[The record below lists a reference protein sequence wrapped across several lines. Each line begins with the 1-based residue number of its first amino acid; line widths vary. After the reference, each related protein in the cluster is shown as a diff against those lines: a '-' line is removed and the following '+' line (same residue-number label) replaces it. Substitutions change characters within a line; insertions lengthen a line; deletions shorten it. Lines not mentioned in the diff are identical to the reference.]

1 LGSQLQQ
8 IEVQGLAC
16 KRHRNASIQLHFKQ
30 GLDCKITR
38 IQRTK
43 LKAAFGIGK
52 RSRFGK
58 RLFVVFFLGNDSNIK
73 GRDVSPLNAAP
84 HGHYCRPLPASI
96 DLWLYKSR
104 VKATSQKKKGGGRA
118 GEARGR
124 SRAEREENRAKIE
137 QKKSKYTEKRRK
149 ERERSNTETS
159 IGSAI
164 AFVPADKERPRI
176 SQNKFTESRYIHH
189 LLSSF
194 II

>member
-1 LGSQLQQ
+1 MGSQLQQ

-16 KRHRNASIQLHFKQ
+16 KRHRNASIQLHFNQ

-104 VKATSQKKKGGGRA
+104 VKATSQKKKGR
-118 GEARGR
+118 RTSGR
-124 SRAEREENRAKIE
+124 SKGQITSRKRRKQSKNRAK
-137 QKKSKYTEKRRK
+137 EKQIYREKK
-149 ERERSNTETS
+149 ERKGEEQHRDEYWLCHCL
-159 IGSAI
+159 
-164 AFVPADKERPRI
+164 RPCRQRKT
-176 SQNKFTESRYIHH
+176 QNQSKQIHRKPVY
-189 LLSSF
+189 SSSP
-194 II
+194 